1 MVKNLPA
8 IQDTWVLSLGWED
21 PLAKKMATHSSILAW
36 KVPWTEEAGGLQVL
50 GVTKELDTTEHPHI
64 QKIAP

>member
-1 MVKNLPA
+1 MQETQEMQ
-8 IQDTWVLSLGWED
+8 IRSLGWKD
-21 PLAKKMATHSSILAW
+21 PLENEMATHSNILAW

>member
-1 MVKNLPA
+1 MQETQEMQ
-8 IQDTWVLSLGWED
+8 IRSLGWKD
-21 PLAKKMATHSSILAW
+21 PLENEMATHSNSLAW

-50 GVTKELDTTEHPHI
+50 GVTKELDTTERPHI

>member
-1 MVKNLPA
+1 MQETQEMQ
-8 IQDTWVLSLGWED
+8 IRSLGWKDLLENE
-21 PLAKKMATHSSILAW
+21 MATHSNILAW